1 MAPWQWYSI
10 PKPRCKKDHSIFRQR
25 ANAFSTSAN
34 ATAGKT
40 ADDNVHKDAPKKD
53 IDDQIADI
61 QILRNLWNRREA
73 LGGAEASLASFTD
86 ANATLLALFASPGAV
101 LIGYGIARSG
111 VSACTEL
118 RNALFSKVTLRAIR
132 SVSRMVFSHL
142 HEFDL
147 RYHLSR
153 QTGALNRIID
163 RGSNAINF
171 ILTVTVFNIVPTIL
185 EV

>member
-61 QILRNLWNRREA
+61 QILRNLWK
-73 LGGAEASLASFTD
+73 
-86 ANATLLALFASPGAV
+86 
-101 LIGYGIARSG
+101 Y
-111 VSACTEL
+111 L
-118 RNALFSKVTLRAIR
+118 RMNN
-132 SVSRMVFSHL
+132 SR
-142 HEFDL
+142 D
-147 RYHLSR
+147 
-153 QTGALNRIID
+153 
-163 RGSNAINF
+163 
-171 ILTVTVFNIVPTIL
+171 FNIRIVLLLGLLVGAKHLVALKPH
-185 EV
+185 